1 MSERVFAHVDMDAFY
16 ASVEIRDA
24 PWLAGKPVVV
34 GGPASGRGVVAA
46 ASYEARRFGIHSA
59 MSMARAERLCPGLV
73 RLSPN
78 FSKYRMESEQIR
90 AIFGRH
96 SPLVEPLSLDEAFL
110 DLTGTHRALGSA
122 RKVAEAIKRTIR
134 EETRLIASVGIAPVK
149 FVAKIASDLEKPDGL
164 VVVEEGTVRE
174 FLAVLPLGRL
184 WGVGPKTRAELES
197 LGLTTI
203 GDLAQADER
212 MLMQHFGEHGAAL
225 ARLARGED
233 KRGVVPDAEAKSYSH
248 EETFA
253 RDSLDAE
260 FLESVLLS
268 QAIRVSRR
276 LRADGACGRV
286 VQLKLRDAGFGT
298 LTRRH
303 TLAAPT
309 ADEDRIFE
317 EARALFRAAWNGR
330 LVRLIGCGVAGIE
343 PESLR
348 LPDLFEGP
356 LLERRR
362 MLAETADRIT
372 ERFGNDA
379 LTRARLC
386 RPRLVSEEIQPEKGA
401 FDAVAMARGEPGL
414 PPVFAWRGT
423 LHGVAARLR
432 SWKGFRPDSGSP
444 EMYLRR
450 HYHELRMEDG
460 TTWVVYC
467 LRQAE
472 SRQAAR
478 HRWFLE
484 KILATA

>member
-59 MSMARAERLCPGLV
+59 MPMGRAERLCPGLV
-73 RLSPN
+73 RLPVN
-78 FSKYRMESEQIR
+78 FAKYREESERIR
-90 AIFGRH
+90 AIFARH

-110 DLTGTHRALGSA
+110 DLAGTQRALGSP
-122 RKVAEAIKRTIR
+122 RGVAEAIKRAIR
-134 EETRLIASVGIAPVK
+134 EETRLIASVGVAPVK

-164 VVVEEGTVRE
+164 VVVEEGRVRE

-184 WGVGPKTRAELES
+184 WGVGPKTLAVLES
-197 LGLTTI
+197 LGLATI
-203 GDLAQADER
+203 GDLAQVDER
-212 MLMQHFGEHGAAL
+212 VLARRFGEHGAAL

-233 KRGVVPDAEAKSYSH
+233 DRGVVPDAEAKSYSH

-260 FLESVLLS
+260 FLESVLLA

-276 LRADGACGRV
+276 LRADGACGRT
-286 VQLKLRDAGFGT
+286 VQLKLRDAGFQT

-303 TLAAPT
+303 TLSTST
-309 ADEDRIFE
+309 ADEDRIFVE
-317 EARALFRAAWNGR
+317 VRTLFRAAWNGR
-330 LVRLIGCGVAGIE
+330 PVRLIGCGVAGIE
-343 PESLR
+343 SESFR
-348 LPDLFEGP
+348 PRDLFEGP
-356 LLERRR
+356 GRERRR
-362 MLAETADRIT
+362 TLAETADRIA
-372 ERFGNDA
+372 ERFGDDA

-386 RPRLVSEEIQPEKGA
+386 RPRLVSEEIQPETGA

-414 PPVFAWRGT
+414 PPAFAWRGT
-423 LHGVAARLR
+423 AYGVATRLR
-432 SWKGFRPDSGSP
+432 SWKGLRPDTGSP
-444 EMYLRR
+444 ETYVRR

-460 TTWVVYC
+460 ATWVVYC
-467 LRQAE
+467 LRQTG

-484 KILATA
+484 KILAAA

>member
-34 GGPASGRGVVAA
+34 GGPPSGRGVVSA

-59 MSMARAERLCPGLV
+59 MPMARAQRLCPGLV
-73 RLSPN
+73 RVPPN
-78 FSKYRMESEQIR
+78 FAKYREESERIR
-90 AIFGRH
+90 AIFARH

-110 DLTGTHRALGSA
+110 DLTGTQRALGSPLG
-122 RKVAEAIKRTIR
+122 VAEAIKRAIR
-134 EETRLIASVGIAPVK
+134 EETRLVASVGVAPVK

-164 VVVEEGTVRE
+164 VVVEAGRVRQ

-184 WGVGPKTRAELES
+184 WGVGPKTRARLEAM
-197 LGLTTI
+197 GLATI
-203 GDLAQADER
+203 GDLAQLDER
-212 MLMQHFGEHGAAL
+212 LLAQRFGEHGAAL

-233 KRGVVPDAEAKSYSH
+233 DRGVVPDAEAKSYSH

-253 RDSLDAE
+253 RDSRDE
-260 FLESVLLS
+260 GHLESVLLS

-286 VQLKLRDAGFGT
+286 VQLKLRDADFQT
-298 LTRRH
+298 KTRRH
-303 TLAAPT
+303 TLGAPT

-317 EARALFRAAWNGR
+317 EVRTLFRAAWNGR
-330 LVRLIGCGVAGIE
+330 PVRLIGCGVAGIE
-343 PESLR
+343 PETFRS
-348 LPDLFEGP
+348 PDLFEGP
-356 LLERRR
+356 RRERRR
-362 MLAETADRIT
+362 TLAETADRIA
-372 ERFGNDA
+372 ERFGDDA

-386 RPRLVSEEIQPEKGA
+386 RPRLVSEEIQPQSGA

-414 PPVFAWRGT
+414 PPAFTWRGT
-423 LHGVAARLR
+423 VHGVAERLR
-432 SWKGFRPDSGSP
+432 SWKGFRPDTGSP
-444 EMYLRR
+444 EMYVRR

-460 TTWVVYC
+460 ATWIVYC
-467 LRQAE
+467 LRQTG
-472 SRQAAR
+472 SRHAAR

-484 KILATA
+484 KTLART

>member
-34 GGPASGRGVVAA
+34 GGPASGRGVVSA

-59 MSMARAERLCPGLV
+59 MPMARAERLCPGLV
-73 RLSPN
+73 CLPPN
-78 FSKYRMESEQIR
+78 FAKYREESERIR

-110 DLTGTHRALGSA
+110 DLTGTERALGSP
-122 RKVAEAIKRTIR
+122 RGVAEAIKRTIR
-134 EETRLIASVGIAPVK
+134 EETRLIASVGVAPVK

-164 VVVEEGTVRE
+164 VVVERGRVRE
-174 FLAVLPLGRL
+174 FLSVLPLGRL
-184 WGVGPKTRAELES
+184 WGVGPKTRAGLEA
-197 LGLTTI
+197 LGMATI

-212 MLMQHFGEHGAAL
+212 MLARRFGEPGAAL

-233 KRGVVPDAEAKSYSH
+233 ERGVVPDAEAKSYSH

-253 RDSLDAE
+253 CDNLDAE

-276 LRADGACGRV
+276 LRADGVCGRV
-286 VQLKLRDAGFGT
+286 VQLKLRDAGFQT

-303 TLAAPT
+303 TLSAPT
-309 ADEDRIFE
+309 ADEDRVFE
-317 EARALFRAAWNGR
+317 EVRTLFRAVWNG
-330 LVRLIGCGVAGIE
+330 LPVRLIGCGVAGIE
-343 PESLR
+343 PESFR
-348 LPDLFEGP
+348 SPDLFEGP
-356 LLERRR
+356 CRERRR
-362 MLAETADRIT
+362 TLAEAADRIA
-372 ERFGNDA
+372 ERFGDDA

-386 RPRLVSEEIQPEKGA
+386 RPRLVSEEIQPEGGA

-414 PPVFAWRGT
+414 PPAFAWRGVV
-423 LHGVAARLR
+423 HGVAVRLR
-432 SWKGFRPDSGSP
+432 SWKGFRPDTGSP

-467 LRQAE
+467 LRQTG

-484 KILATA
+484 KVLGVA

>member
-1 MSERVFAHVDMDAFY
+1 MIERVFAHVDMDAFY

-34 GGPASGRGVVAA
+34 GGPAAGRGVVAA

-59 MSMARAERLCPGLV
+59 MPMVRAERLCPGLV
-73 RLSPN
+73 RLPVN
-78 FSKYRMESEQIR
+78 FAKYREESERIR
-90 AIFGRH
+90 AIFARH

-110 DLTGTHRALGSA
+110 DLTGTQRALGSP
-122 RKVAEAIKRTIR
+122 RDVAEAIKRAIR
-134 EETRLIASVGIAPVK
+134 AETRLIASVGIAPVK

-164 VVVEEGTVRE
+164 VVVEAGSVRE

-184 WGVGPKTRAELES
+184 WGVGPKTLAVLES
-197 LGLTTI
+197 LGLATI
-203 GDLAQADER
+203 GDLAQVDER
-212 MLMQHFGEHGAAL
+212 MLARRFGEHGAAL

-233 KRGVVPDAEAKSYSH
+233 DRGVVPDAEAKSYSH

-276 LRADGACGRV
+276 LRADGACGRT
-286 VQLKLRDAGFGT
+286 VQLKLRDADFQT

-303 TLAAPT
+303 TLCAPT

-317 EARALFRAAWNGR
+317 EVRALFRVAWNGR
-330 LVRLIGCGVAGIE
+330 PVRLIGCGVAGIE
-343 PESLR
+343 PDSFQSS
-348 LPDLFEGP
+348 DLFEGP
-356 LLERRR
+356 CRERRR
-362 MLAETADRIT
+362 TLAEVADRIA
-372 ERFGNDA
+372 ERFGDDA

-401 FDAVAMARGEPGL
+401 FDAAAMARGEPGL
-414 PPVFAWRGT
+414 PPAFAWRGAVY
-423 LHGVAARLR
+423 GVVARLR
-432 SWKGFRPDSGSP
+432 SWKGLRPDTGSP
-444 EMYLRR
+444 EMYVRR

-460 TTWVVYC
+460 ATWVVYC
-467 LRQAE
+467 LRQTG
-472 SRQAAR
+472 SRKAA
-478 HRWFLE
+478 HHLWFLE
-484 KILATA
+484 KILAAA

>member
-46 ASYEARRFGIHSA
+46 ASYEARRFGVHSA

-73 RLSPN
+73 RLPPN
-78 FSKYRMESEQIR
+78 FAKYREESERIR

-110 DLTGTHRALGSA
+110 DLTGTQRALGSP
-122 RKVAEAIKRTIR
+122 RRVAEAIKRAIR
-134 EETRLIASVGIAPVK
+134 EETRLIASVGVAPVK

-164 VVVEEGTVRE
+164 VVVEAGAVRE
-174 FLAVLPLGRL
+174 FLAGLPLGRL
-184 WGVGPKTRAELES
+184 WGVGPKTQAGLES
-197 LGLTTI
+197 LGMATI

-212 MLMQHFGEHGAAL
+212 MLVRRFGEHGAVL

-233 KRGVVPDAEAKSYSH
+233 DRGVVPDAEAKSYSH

-276 LRADGACGRV
+276 LRADGVCGRV
-286 VQLKLRDAGFGT
+286 VQLKLRDAEFET
-298 LTRRH
+298 LTRRR
-303 TLAAPT
+303 TLAKPT

-317 EARALFRAAWNGR
+317 EVRTLFRSVWSGR
-330 LVRLIGCGVAGIE
+330 LVRLLGCGVSGIE
-343 PESLR
+343 TESPR
-348 LPDLFEGP
+348 TPDLFAGP
-356 LLERRR
+356 GLDRRR
-362 MLAETADRIT
+362 VLAEAADRIA
-372 ERFGNDA
+372 ERFGDEA
-379 LTRARLC
+379 LTRARLS
-386 RPRLVSEEIQPEKGA
+386 RPRLVSEEIRPESGA
-401 FDAVAMARGEPGL
+401 FDAAAMARGEPGL
-414 PPVFAWRGT
+414 PPAFAWRGT
-423 LHGVAARLR
+423 AHRVAARLR
-432 SWKGFRPDSGSP
+432 SWKGLRPDTGSP
-444 EMYLRR
+444 EMYVRR

-460 TTWVVYC
+460 TTWIVYC
-467 LRQAE
+467 LRQTA

-484 KILATA
+484 KVMSAA

>member
-34 GGPASGRGVVAA
+34 GGAASGRGVVAA

-73 RLSPN
+73 RVPPN
-78 FSKYRMESEQIR
+78 FAKYRQESDSIR

-110 DLTGTHRALGSA
+110 DLTGTERALGSPRA
-122 RKVAEAIKRTIR
+122 VAEAIKRAIR
-134 EETRLIASVGIAPVK
+134 EETRLTASVGIAPVK
-149 FVAKIASDLEKPDGL
+149 FVAKIASDLQKPDGL
-164 VVVEEGTVRE
+164 VVVEDGHVRE
-174 FLAVLPLGRL
+174 FLAALPLARL
-184 WGVGPKTRAELES
+184 WGVGPKTRAALEA
-197 LGLTTI
+197 LGLVTI
-203 GDLAQADER
+203 GDLARTDER
-212 MLMQHFGEHGAAL
+212 MLVQRFGEHGAAL
-225 ARLARGED
+225 ARLSRGED
-233 KRGVVPDAEAKSYSH
+233 ERAVVPDADAKSYSH

-253 RDSLDAE
+253 QDSSDAE

-268 QAIRVSRR
+268 QSIRVSRR
-276 LRADGACGRV
+276 LRVDGVCGRT
-286 VQLKLRDAGFGT
+286 VQLKLRDASFQT

-317 EARALFRAAWNGR
+317 EARALFRGSWNGGA
-330 LVRLIGCGVAGIE
+330 VRLIGCGMAGIE
-343 PESLR
+343 PECR
-348 LPDLFEGP
+348 QAPGLFEAP
-356 LLERRR
+356 SRDRRR
-362 MLAETADRIT
+362 SLTEAADRIA

-386 RPRLVSEEIQPEKGA
+386 RPRLVSEEIQPEGGA
-401 FDAVAMARGEPGL
+401 FDAAAMARGEPGL
-414 PPVFAWRGT
+414 PPSFAWRGARYV
-423 LHGVAARLR
+423 LAARVR
-432 SWKGFRPDSGSP
+432 SWKGFRPDVASP

-450 HYHELRMEDG
+450 HYHELRMENG
-460 TTWVVYC
+460 ATWVVYC
-467 LRQAE
+467 LRHVE
-472 SRQAAR
+472 GRRAAG

-484 KILATA
+484 KILGAG